1 MEDFPDALA
10 YCEWLKMLSD
20 QLKNVGAP
28 ISNQRLLLQILFG
41 LTDAYKGVGT
51 LIRQSNPLP
60 HFYHACSMLTLEVAS
75 LIKMAAM
82 GSNTT
87 IDAETSKDSNE
98 TSSYS
103 ENSSHNWGG
112 KRVEIRTTTTTTTKT
127 AIMVVVVAATTGKPA
142 TVVVGATTNNN
153 SSNNSRPPWQQQCPF
168 PGWGWM
174 Q

>member
-1 MEDFPDALA
+1 
-10 YCEWLKMLSD
+10 MLSD

-28 ISNQRLLLQILFG
+28 ISNQQLLLQILFG

-103 ENSSHNWGG
+103 ENSSHN
-112 KRVEIRTTTTTTTKT
+112 
-127 AIMVVVVAATTGKPA
+127 
-142 TVVVGATTNNN
+142 
-153 SSNNSRPPWQQQCPF
+153 
-168 PGWGWM
+168 
-174 Q
+174 

>member
-10 YCEWLKMLSD
+10 YCEWLKMLLD

-28 ISNQRLLLQILFG
+28 ISNQRPVLQILYG

-60 HFYHACSMLTLEVAS
+60 HFYQACSMLTLEVAS
-75 LIKMAAM
+75 LIKMVAT

-87 IDAETSKDSNE
+87 IDAEISKDFDE

-112 KRVEIRTTTTTTTKT
+112 KRVEIETTTTTTKT
-127 AIMVVVVAATTGKPA
+127 AIMVAVVAAAAGKA
-142 TVVVGATTNNN
+142 AAVVVGATTNNN
-153 SSNNSRPPWQQQCPF
+153 SNNNSWPPW
-168 PGWGWM
+168 
-174 Q
+174 